1 MIRKVAGTSEIFKI
15 DKLPNGVLCLEVIKD
30 LENINSVEKVFP
42 AFESFTCFANPFM
55 REAQKKD
62 FSKENFSW
70 KALE

>member
-1 MIRKVAGTSEIFKI
+1 MIRKVAGTSKIFKI

-30 LENINSVEKVFP
+30 LENINSVEKVF
-42 AFESFTCFANPFM
+42 FVSFTCFANPFM

-62 FSKENFSW
+62 FDKENFSW